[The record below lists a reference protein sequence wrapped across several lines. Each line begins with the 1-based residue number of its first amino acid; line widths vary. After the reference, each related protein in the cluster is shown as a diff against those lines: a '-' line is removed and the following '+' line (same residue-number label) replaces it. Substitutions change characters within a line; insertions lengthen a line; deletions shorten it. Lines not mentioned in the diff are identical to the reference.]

1 MGGIP
6 PMWRDVMYCH
16 EQRPIH
22 VMIGGGDQLYCDD
35 VWNLP
40 ALAQWLQLPDLA
52 QRLAHPF
59 TQVWVPIN
67 HCPSMSHILKLKCH
81 PFLHNQDMADQ
92 VEWFYF
98 TSYVKHWTQSNF
110 SDALGSIPQVTGSTL
125 LPDCLCDSC
134 CTGSVA
140 DVVLPLWY

>member
-1 MGGIP
+1 MGGIA
-6 PMWRDVMYCH
+6 PMWRDVLYCH

-40 ALAQWLQLPDLA
+40 ALAQWLQLPELA

-59 TQVWVPIN
+59 T
-67 HCPSMSHILKLKCH
+67 
-81 PFLHNQDMADQ
+81 QDMADQ

-98 TSYVKHWTQSNF
+98 TSYVKHWSQDKF
-110 SDALGSIPQVTGSTL
+110 SVALGSIPQVRGLEGSTRGYCIQYPNPYPTINPPSFSSASGHGL
-125 LPDCLCDSC
+125 
-134 CTGSVA
+134 G
-140 DVVLPLWY
+140 

>member
-1 MGGIP
+1 
-6 PMWRDVMYCH
+6 MWRDVMYCH

-59 TQVWVPIN
+59 TQVWGRRVLYKP
-67 HCPSMSHILKLKCH
+67 H
-81 PFLHNQDMADQ
+81 PC
-92 VEWFYF
+92 V
-98 TSYVKHWTQSNF
+98 
-110 SDALGSIPQVTGSTL
+110 L
-125 LPDCLCDSC
+125 LDP
-134 CTGSVA
+134 
-140 DVVLPLWY
+140 

>member
-6 PMWRDVMYCH
+6 PLWRDVLYCH

-22 VMIGGGDQLYCDD
+22 MMIGGGDQLYCDD

-40 ALAQWLQLPDLA
+40 ALAQWLQLTELA

-59 TQVWVPIN
+59 T
-67 HCPSMSHILKLKCH
+67 
-81 PFLHNQDMADQ
+81 QDMADQ

-98 TSYVKHWTQSNF
+98 TNYVKHWSQAKF
-110 SDALGSIPQVTGSTL
+110 SDALGSIPQVNRWGRWERWVGL
-125 LPDCLCDSC
+125 LRSLKSSALNVHRLWDAVVIDERFFTVTVLMTRLFCLCLSR
-134 CTGSVA
+134 
-140 DVVLPLWY
+140 P